1 MKKNKMMRMASALLV
16 ATLLSTSVIAGTFA
30 KYTTTVSGSDKAI
43 VAKWDVGVKGDDGV
57 AFGEKTAATVDIFKA
72 SAVYDT
78 KGETEQKDTD
88 VYNPTS
94 GDAVIAPGTYG
105 KFTYT
110 LSNQSDVNAT
120 YSVTYSA
127 DEKSV
132 PLQWSLDGNNWKD
145 DITELNVSDEAINM
159 PSNGKNGAATEAPIT
174 IYWKWA
180 YTDDAVVTQT
190 DEGDTNLGTASTLA
204 QPTATI
210 SVQFTQV
217 D

>member
-43 VAKWDVGVKGDDGV
+43 VAKWDVGATGDNVK
-57 AFGEKTAATVDIFKA
+57 FGESTATNVDIFKV

-78 KGETEQKDTD
+78 AGTAETVDTD
-88 VYNPTS
+88 VYSPTS

-110 LSNQSDVNAT
+110 LSNKSDVNAT
-120 YSVTYSA
+120 YDVTYTA
-127 DEKSV
+127 TEAGI
-132 PLQWSLDGNNWKD
+132 PLQWSLDGKKWND
-145 DITELNVSDEAINM
+145 DISALDVKSKEINM
-159 PSNGKNGAATEAPIT
+159 PTNGKNGDANTEDIT

-180 YTDDAVVTQT
+180 YTDDDVVTQT
-190 DEGDTNLGTASTLA
+190 DVEDTNLGKAGTAA
-204 QPTATI
+204 PTATI
-210 SVQFTQV
+210 TVKFTQV